1 MSEMSVGK
9 KAPSFSGLNSVGEKV
24 SFKELVGEKGIIL
37 YFYPK
42 DSTPG
47 CTTEACDFR
56 DNIERLKGQGY
67 TVVGVSK
74 DSVKSHQ
81 KFVEKNSLNFH
92 LISDEDG
99 SICDKY
105 GVFGEK
111 KFMGKTVM
119 GIRRTTIIIDASLK
133 IKKIYNNV
141 KVKGHIEQILSD
153 IKEI

>member
-1 MSEMSVGK
+1 MSEISVGK
-9 KAPSFSGLNSVGEKV
+9 KAPAFSGTNAVGEKV
-24 SFKELVGEKGIIL
+24 SLKGLVGEKGIIL

-56 DNIERLKGQGY
+56 DNIERLQGQGY

-74 DSVKSHQ
+74 DSVNSHQ
-81 KFVEKNSLNFH
+81 KFTEKNSLNFQ

-119 GIRRTTIIIDASLK
+119 GIRRTTLILDASLK
-133 IKKIYNNV
+133 IQKIYNNV